1 MTYSLQ
7 LKNGGIEMN
16 SRMLEGFNKTQT
28 DWEDLLGELDSV
40 KDDIRMIQGMKVSE
54 EMKLPILAELQKQA
68 NDVKEKM
75 HDYIDSL

>member
-1 MTYSLQ
+1 
-7 LKNGGIEMN
+7 MN